1 MHEIQFSLRPACRQ
15 KQETTAPE
23 SGRGRLP
30 RITEVLALTLQFED
44 MIRRGLAKD
53 YADLARLGCLSK
65 ERICQI
71 MRLIWLAPDL
81 QQEVLMLPRTVR
93 GRFPVNEVTL
103 RKIASRMLWSEQ
115 REAWGPLAT
124 QNPR

>member
-1 MHEIQFSLRPACRQ
+1 MHEIQFSLRPARRER
-15 KQETTAPE
+15 KAMDAPE
-23 SGRGRLP
+23 PGRGRLP
-30 RITEVLALTLQFED
+30 RITEVLALALQFED

-81 QQEVLMLPRTVR
+81 QQEVLMLSRSVR
-93 GRFPVNEVTL
+93 GRFAVNEVTL
-103 RKIASRMLWSEQ
+103 RGIASKMLWSEQ
-115 REAWGPLAT
+115 REAWARLAT
-124 QNPR
+124 ENPR

>member
-1 MHEIQFSLRPACRQ
+1 
-15 KQETTAPE
+15 
-23 SGRGRLP
+23 
-30 RITEVLALTLQFED
+30 LALQFED

-93 GRFPVNEVTL
+93 GRFPVNEVAL
-103 RKIASRMLWSEQ
+103 RGIASMMLWIEQ
-115 REAWGPLAT
+115 RRRWEELIVSAVGSGQVGRIDKLMGGCP
-124 QNPR
+124 